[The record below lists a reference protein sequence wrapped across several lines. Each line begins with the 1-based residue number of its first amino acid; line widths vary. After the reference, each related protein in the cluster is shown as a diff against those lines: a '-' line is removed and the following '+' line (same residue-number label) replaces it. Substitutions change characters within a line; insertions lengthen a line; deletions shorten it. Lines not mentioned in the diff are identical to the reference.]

1 MRPAAFHRADANV
14 WPRREPSLP
23 ASSAAHTLLTPSTR
37 SSRAPRQGPRGEQRG
52 GQTDRHRGE
61 QRQRKADTET
71 DRTCRERQTKA
82 ERDRHRQTERH
93 RQTDRRG
100 GEGAPRGATRRRGTS
115 RRIRSH
121 VTRTFTST
129 HRPEGSGP
137 GSGELA
143 RAVLWAEPDTS
154 AGSAWPTR
162 GSGAQ
167 GKEEASLAWPCGP
180 FVHPTPPAAQA
191 PFQSTAFT
199 RQGPSPAAGQAR
211 LQGRGRRLG
220 C

>member
-1 MRPAAFHRADANV
+1 MGPA
-14 WPRREPSLP
+14 
-23 ASSAAHTLLTPSTR
+23 
-37 SSRAPRQGPRGEQRG
+37 GPRARVHEENREAGR
-52 GQTDRHRGE
+52 QTDTEGNRDRE
-61 QRQRKADTET
+61 KQTQRQT
-71 DRTCRERQTKA
+71 DRTCREWQTKA